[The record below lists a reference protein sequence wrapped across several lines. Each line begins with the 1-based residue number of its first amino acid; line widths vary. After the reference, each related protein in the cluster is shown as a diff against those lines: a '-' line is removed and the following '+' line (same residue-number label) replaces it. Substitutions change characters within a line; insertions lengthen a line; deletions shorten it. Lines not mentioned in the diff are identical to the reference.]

1 MKLLGL
7 KRKRPAWRAAFFCA
21 VAGFCACHCMA
32 QNQDLAAL
40 SHTVKQLMA
49 DRHFEEAIPICEQL
63 VKAMPGNPGLVLNLG
78 LAEEMAGHPSEAIS
92 RFEEVLKIE
101 PKNVRALTSLA
112 TVQLQT
118 NHPQLALAPL
128 KKLLTLEPSNTAARG
143 MLAEALMALAQF
155 DEAAAQ
161 YRKLTEDSAAD
172 ARSWY
177 GLVKA
182 YESLEARSFDR
193 ISQDAPQSPYVAALI
208 GYSRLDRQQYP
219 SAFFFFRQAEE
230 KLPKLRGLHAALAKV
245 YQETGHADWA
255 AIEEKEEESL
265 PSPSCSASSAECY
278 FVQNR
283 FLESAKASATNL
295 TAPSLFW
302 GVKAY
307 HQLALEAFARFA
319 SQPESV
325 EMHALNAEI
334 LHSHKQDNEAAN
346 EWRAALRLAP
356 GNRRLE
362 GELATS
368 LFLAHDYKSAVDLIQ
383 KLLPG
388 SPNSPDLNFMMG
400 ESLLRTEQPDQAIRY
415 LEIALRA
422 DSEMLPAHASL
433 GLALSKLDRGGDA
446 IPHIEKALALDDDGS
461 LHYTLAR
468 AYQQAGNAQRS
479 RELMEQYQLIQKQ
492 NTEQKDELAKNVQIS
507 APVVRQ

>member
-1 MKLLGL
+1 MKLLVL
-7 KRKRPAWRAAFFCA
+7 KRKRPASRAAFFCA
-21 VAGFCACHCMA
+21 LAGFCASVSMA
-32 QNQDLAAL
+32 QDQDLAAL

-49 DRHFEEAIPICEQL
+49 AGHFDEAIPICEQL
-63 VKAMPGNPGLVLNLG
+63 VKAMPGNPGLILNLG
-78 LAEEMAGHPSEAIS
+78 MAEEMAGHPSQAVP

-112 TVQLQT
+112 TVQLQL

-128 KKLLTLEPSNTAARG
+128 KTLMKLEPSNHDARG
-143 MLAEALMALAQF
+143 MLAETLMGLDQF
-155 DEAAAQ
+155 DEAAAE
-161 YRKLTEDSAAD
+161 YRKLTAENAAD

-177 GLVKA
+177 GLVKS
-182 YESLEARSFDR
+182 YEALEARSFDR
-193 ISQDAPQSPYVAALI
+193 ISQDAPQSPYAAALI

-230 KLPKLRGLHAALAKV
+230 KLPKLRGLHGALAKV

-265 PSPSCSASSAECY
+265 APPSYSANPSECN

-283 FLESAKASATNL
+283 YLESAKASAANPTP
-295 TAPSLFW
+295 PSLYW
-302 GVKAY
+302 GAKAY
-307 HQLALEAFARFA
+307 HQLGLEAFSRFA

-325 EMHALNAEI
+325 ELHALNAEI

-368 LFLAHDYKSAVDLIQ
+368 LFLAHDYKSAMDLIQ
-383 KLLPG
+383 KLLP
-388 SPNSPDLNFMMG
+388 SAATSPDLNFMLG
-400 ESLLRTEQPDQAIRY
+400 ESLLRTEQPEQAVPH

-422 DSEMLPAHASL
+422 DGEMLPAHASL
-433 GLALSKLDRGGDA
+433 GLALSKLDRGTDA
-446 IPHIEKALALDDDGS
+446 IPHLEKALALDDDGS

-468 AYQQAGNAQRS
+468 AYQQAGNATRS
-479 RELMEQYQLIQKQ
+479 RELMEQYQRIQKQ
-492 NTEQKDELAKNVQIS
+492 NSEQKDDLAKDIHI
-507 APVVRQ
+507 APPLVR

>member
-1 MKLLGL
+1 
-7 KRKRPAWRAAFFCA
+7 
-21 VAGFCACHCMA
+21 MA
-32 QNQDLAAL
+32 QDQDLAAL

-49 DRHFEEAIPICEQL
+49 EGHFDEAIPICEQL
-63 VKAMPGNPGLVLNLG
+63 VKAMPGNPGLILNLG
-78 LAEEMAGHPSEAIS
+78 MAEEMAGHPSEAVP

-101 PKNVRALTSLA
+101 PKNVRALISLA
-112 TVQLQT
+112 TVQLQL

-128 KKLLTLEPSNTAARG
+128 KKTLTLEPSNHEARG
-143 MLAEALMALAQF
+143 MLAETLMGLDQF

-161 YRKLTEDSAAD
+161 YRKLTAENAAD

-182 YESLEARSFDR
+182 YESLEARSFER
-193 ISQDAPQSPYVAALI
+193 ISQDAPQSPYAAALI

-245 YQETGHADWA
+245 YEETGHADWA

-265 PSPSCSASSAECY
+265 PSPSCSTNPAECY

-283 FLESAKASATNL
+283 FIESAKASATNP
-295 TAPSLFW
+295 TAPLLFW
-302 GVKAY
+302 AAKAY
-307 HQLALEAFARFA
+307 HQLGLEAFARFA

-325 EMHALNAEI
+325 ELHALNAEI

-362 GELATS
+362 DELATS
-368 LFLAHDYKSAVDLIQ
+368 LFLAHDYKSAMDLIQ
-383 KLLPG
+383 KLLPSG
-388 SPNSPDLNFMMG
+388 VSSPDLNFMLG
-400 ESLLRTEQPDQAIRY
+400 ESLLRTEQPDQAVRY

-433 GLALSKLDRGGDA
+433 GLALSKLDRSADA
-446 IPHIEKALALDDDGS
+446 IPHLEKALALDDDGS

-479 RELMEQYQLIQKQ
+479 SELMEQYQRIQKQ
-492 NTEQKDELAKNVQIS
+492 NLEQKDELAKDINI
-507 APVVRQ
+507 APPLVRQ